1 MALHLEQVEVGVE
14 EEARI
19 YWVDLEV
26 VVRFDQLLELAWEVL
41 VETVVLI
48 Q

>member
-14 EEARI
+14 EEVRI

-41 VETVVLI
+41 VEKVVLI